1 MTHYPSEFQNG
12 GGFDTVEPDVFFS
25 LSPALLAG
33 FLLLLALAIVLTW
46 FARDLF
52 GRKDPD
58 AADEIWTAINTACL
72 LAMGANSDQLL
83 ARARAL
89 REEITA
95 RLGPVLSLAD
105 GLNKPLGP
113 LDKAITGK
121 VKDDRATAATA
132 AASAP
137 HVTVLQNSQIV
148 VKGEDCGAAP
158 AAAPPAPAPP
168 ATDRDMTDAERA
180 AALRSA
186 IGTFHDHWSQKAPRL
201 AELRKARHA
210 LCHTAPVEQAAH
222 H

>member
-12 GGFDTVEPDVFFS
+12 GGFDPVAPDVFFS
-25 LSPALLAG
+25 LSPVLLAAV
-33 FLLLLALAIVLTW
+33 LLLLALAIVLTW

-58 AADEIWTAINTACL
+58 AADDIWTAINTACL

-83 ARARAL
+83 ARAKAL

-95 RLGPVLSLAD
+95 RLGPVLALAD
-105 GLNKPLGP
+105 GLNKPLGA
-113 LDKAITGK
+113 LDKAIKGK
-121 VKDDRATAATA
+121 TRDDRATAAA
-132 AASAP
+132 GACAP

-148 VKGEDCGAAP
+148 VKGEECGTTAP
-158 AAAPPAPAPP
+158 VAPPTTPPP
-168 ATDRDMTDAERA
+168 ATDRDMTDTERA

-186 IGTFHDHWSQKAPRL
+186 IGAFHDHWSQKALRL
-201 AELRKARHA
+201 AELRKARNA
-210 LCHTAPVEQAAH
+210 LCHTAPVKQAAH

>member
-1 MTHYPSEFQNG
+1 MTHYPSEFQSG
-12 GGFDTVEPDVFFS
+12 PGFDTVEPDVFFS
-25 LSPALLAG
+25 LSPVLLAAV
-33 FLLLLALAIVLTW
+33 LLLLALAIVLTW

-58 AADEIWTAINTACL
+58 AANDIWTAINTACL

-95 RLGPVLSLAD
+95 RLGPVLTLAD
-105 GLNKPLGP
+105 GLNKPLGA
-113 LDKAITGK
+113 LDKAIKGK
-121 VKDDRATAATA
+121 IKDDRATAAA
-132 AASAP
+132 AGCTP

-148 VKGEDCGAAP
+148 VKGEDCGNTAP
-158 AAAPPAPAPP
+158 ATPPPASPP
-168 ATDRDMTDAERA
+168 ATDRDMTDVERA

-186 IGTFHDHWSQKAPRL
+186 IGSFHDHWSSKALRL
-201 AELRKARHA
+201 AELRKARNA
-210 LCHTAPVEQAAH
+210 LCHTAPVQQPAH

>member
-1 MTHYPSEFQNG
+1 MTHYPSEFQSSGN
-12 GGFDTVEPDVFFS
+12 FDPVAPDVFFS

-33 FLLLLALAIVLTW
+33 FLLLLALAVVLTW

-58 AADEIWTAINTACL
+58 AADHIWTAINTACL

-83 ARARAL
+83 ARAKAL
-89 REEITA
+89 REEIAA
-95 RLGPVLSLAD
+95 RLGPVLSLAE

-113 LDKAITGK
+113 LDKAIKGK
-121 VKDDRATAATA
+121 IKDDRAIA
-132 AASAP
+132 AAAACAP

-148 VKGEDCGAAP
+148 VNGEDCGASP
-158 AAAPPAPAPP
+158 PAAPPARPP
-168 ATDRDMTDAERA
+168 PVADRDMTDAERA

-201 AELRKARHA
+201 GELRKARHA
-210 LCHTAPVEQAAH
+210 LCHTTPVEQAAH

>member
-1 MTHYPSEFQNG
+1 MTQYPSEFQNG
-12 GGFDTVEPDVFFS
+12 GGFDPVAPDVFFS
-25 LSPALLAG
+25 LSPVLLAAV
-33 FLLLLALAIVLTW
+33 LLLLALAIVLTW

-58 AADEIWTAINTACL
+58 AADDIWTAINTACL

-83 ARARAL
+83 ARAKAL

-105 GLNKPLGP
+105 GLNKPLGA
-113 LDKAITGK
+113 LDKAIKGN
-121 VKDDRATAATA
+121 VKDDRAATATA
-132 AASAP
+132 AACAP

-148 VKGEDCGAAP
+148 VKGEDCGGTAP
-158 AAAPPAPAPP
+158 AAPPATAPP
-168 ATDRDMTDAERA
+168 ATDRDMTDVERA

-186 IGTFHDHWSQKAPRL
+186 IGTFHDHWSQKALRL
-201 AELRKARHA
+201 AELRKAHHA
-210 LCHTAPVEQAAH
+210 LCHTAPVPQPAH